1 MKTKENT
8 AKTVK
13 NRGKK
18 GVNRAISLSGVRA
31 IVSFLPILRRFERVY
46 NFRDV
51 SVYLSILMAYNGSMS
66 VTGLCI
72 AYYGD
77 KSGYKYKYTQYALI
91 RLRDNGLAES
101 VGGKWGL
108 TEKGMRELG
117 LID

>member
-1 MKTKENT
+1 MKTKENNV
-8 AKTVK
+8 KRVK

-18 GVNRAISLSGVRA
+18 GVNHAIALSGVRSIA
-31 IVSFLPILRRFERVY
+31 LFLPVLRRFERTY
-46 NFRDV
+46 SFKDV
-51 SVYLSILMAYNGSMS
+51 SVYLSILMAHNGPMS

-72 AYYGD
+72 GYYGD
-77 KSGYKYKYTQYALI
+77 KSGYKYKYTQYALV

-101 VGGKWGL
+101 VGGKWQL